1 MSSFGLWHT
10 IRREWQRIVSR
21 PFYVVVTLGVPL
33 VATLFM
39 SSIFGSGRI
48 ENIPIGVVDED
59 FTSTTRAT
67 IRAIDA
73 TPALLVAH
81 HYTSPAEALSAVR
94 SKDIYGYVLFPAHF
108 EADLVA
114 NRAPTVEYVYHYALM
129 SVGGVVEATL
139 ATLLTGVTIRPIEAT
154 ATSFGLSPQAISA
167 LVMPIQAD
175 SLALFNPSLNYSAYL
190 SLPLLMVILQIVV
203 LLTTIYV
210 VGAEIK
216 SGTAIRWL
224 IGADGNI
231 FKAIVGKLAPYTLA
245 FSVAAVGSVAWLYG
259 GVGGLPYGEG
269 ALWLLSVWG
278 VGLVVS
284 SQALGLFIYGL
295 FPALGFII
303 SVGSMIG
310 SLGATLCG
318 VTFPLGAIAPVFHPV
333 AALLPI
339 RHYTLLAQNILYGNY
354 GTEWVWENIV
364 AMLVVCALPT
374 LILPRL
380 RRVIISRRYEKID

>member
-10 IRREWQRIVSR
+10 LRREWRRIVDR
-21 PFYVVVTLGVPL
+21 PFYWVAMVGVPL
-33 VATLFM
+33 FATFFM
-39 SSIFGSGRI
+39 SSVFGSGHI
-48 ENIPIGVVDED
+48 EDIPIGVVDED
-59 FTSTTRAT
+59 FTVTTRNIT
-67 IRAIDA
+67 RAIDA
-73 TPALLVAH
+73 TPALTVVR
-81 HYTSPAEALSAVR
+81 HYTSTAEALAAVR
-94 SKDIYGYVLFPAHF
+94 AKDIYGYVLLPANF

-114 NRAPTVEYVYHYALM
+114 NRAPIIEYAYHYALM

-139 ATLLTGVTIRPIEAT
+139 ATLLAGVTIRPVEVT
-154 ATSFGLSPQAISA
+154 ATSLGLSPQATST

-210 VGAEIK
+210 VGTEIK

-231 FKAIVGKLAPYTLA
+231 FKAIVGKLTPYTLT
-245 FSVAAVGSVAWLYG
+245 FSVATIGSVAWLYG
-259 GVGGLPYGEG
+259 GVDGLPYGDG
-269 ALWLLSVWG
+269 SLWLLSLWG

-284 SQALGLFIYGL
+284 SQALGLFLYGL

-318 VTFPLGAIAPVFHPV
+318 VTFPIGAIAPIFQSV
-333 AALLPI
+333 ASILPI

-354 GTEWVWENIV
+354 GTEWVWKSIV
-364 AMLVVCALPT
+364 AILAVCALPT
-374 LILPRL
+374 LTLPRL
-380 RRVIISRRYEKID
+380 RRAIISRRYEKVD

>member
-1 MSSFGLWHT
+1 MNSFGLRHT
-10 IRREWQRIVSR
+10 LRREWRRIVGR
-21 PFYVVVTLGVPL
+21 PFYVVIMLALPL
-33 VATLFM
+33 FATLFM
-39 SSIFGSGRI
+39 SSVFDKGRI
-48 ENIPIGVVDED
+48 NDIPIGIVDED
-59 FTSTTRAT
+59 FTSTTRT
-67 IRAIDA
+67 ITRAIDA
-73 TPALLVAH
+73 TPALTVAH
-81 HYTSPAEALSAVR
+81 HYTSPTEALSAVR
-94 SKDIYGYVLFPAHF
+94 AKDIYGYVVFPAHF

-114 NRAPTVEYVYHYALM
+114 NRAPTIEYVYHYALM

-139 ATLLTGVTIRPIEAT
+139 ATLLAGVTIRPVEVT
-154 ATSFGLSPQAISA
+154 ASALGLSPQATSA

-175 SLALFNPSLNYSAYL
+175 SLALFNPTLNYSAYL

-210 VGAEIK
+210 VGTEIK

-231 FKAIVGKLAPYTLA
+231 FKAVVGKLTPYTIA
-245 FSVAAVGSVAWLYG
+245 FSVATIGSVAWLYG
-259 GVGGLPYGEG
+259 GMRGLPYGDG
-269 ALWLLSVWG
+269 SLWLLSLWG

-284 SQALGLFIYGL
+284 SQALGLFLYGL

-318 VTFPLGAIAPVFHPV
+318 VTFPIGAIAPVFQSV
-333 AALLPI
+333 ATLLPI

-354 GTEWVWENIV
+354 GIEWAWESIV
-364 AMLVVCALPT
+364 AMLAVCALPIT
-374 LILPRL
+374 ILPRL
-380 RRVIISRRYEKID
+380 RRAIISRRYEKID